1 MTATAASVSPPSA
14 GRNEPVPQVPTPGP
28 EAVAPARSEAPVDEP
43 HHLQIAPGNG
53 VVPCPRYPVDL
64 PLTLRWQ
71 EKDRRRTAVDVSEEG
86 MFVESPDHVQ
96 AGELIQLVVRLP
108 GGDVVRALCTVERV
122 VMAEEAAFCGGMPG
136 MGLRFFMMDSALVQ
150 AWSRYLE
157 QLRTGTLP
165 EPADPDRSEHVK
177 EAPLLKLTRRT
188 NNRKKARF
196 RVRMRSQSSLEDFY
210 TKNVSRG
217 GMFIATNKPLAPG
230 KLLSLFV
237 VHPVTGR
244 EFALQAQVRWTRK
257 AATGVDAGMGV
268 QIVDC
273 TETDDAFVEFMNQ
286 G

>member
-1 MTATAASVSPPSA
+1 
-14 GRNEPVPQVPTPGP
+14 
-28 EAVAPARSEAPVDEP
+28 
-43 HHLQIAPGNG
+43 
-53 VVPCPRYPVDL
+53 VDL
-64 PLTLRWQ
+64 PLTLRW
-71 EKDRRRTAVDVSEEG
+71 EERDRRRTAVDVSEEG

-96 AGELIQLVVRLP
+96 AGDLIQLVVRLP
-108 GGDVVRALCTVERV
+108 AGDVVRALCTVERV

-136 MGLRFFMMDSALVQ
+136 MGLRFFMMDSVLME

-165 EPADPDRSEHVK
+165 EPPDPDRSEHIK
-177 EAPLLKLTRRT
+177 EAPLLKLTRRR
-188 NNRKKARF
+188 NNRKRARF
-196 RVRMRSQSSLEDFY
+196 RVRMRSRTSLEDFY

-217 GMFIATNKPLAPG
+217 GMFIGTSKPLPPG

-257 AATGVDAGMGV
+257 AADGVDAGMGV